1 MKELSKFEL
10 AAIKRSS
17 KNVAINRKK
26 LQKLQ
31 EKINKLQEEAA
42 FEKDFIQRQS
52 DPYRHIIGS
61 SDVDIWLENYLNATP
76 NEEPVSESS
85 NEELEE
91 TEPVSKANSLGYG
104 ESQEEQQKDDSEQ
117 GEDSD
122 EDYGF

>member
-52 DPYRHIIGS
+52 DPYRHIIGD
-61 SDVDIWLENYLNATP
+61 SDVDIWLEKYLNWTP
-76 NEEPVSESS
+76 NEEPVSESD
-85 NEELEE
+85 EELEE
-91 TEPVSKANSLGYG
+91 AEPVSKADSLGYG
-104 ESQEEQQKDDSEQ
+104 EPLEEQQQDDSDER
-117 GEDSD
+117 EDSD

>member
-61 SDVDIWLENYLNATP
+61 SDVDIWLEKYLNGTLE
-76 NEEPVSESS
+76 EEPVSESD
-85 NEELEE
+85 EEVGDTSPLHKVEE
-91 TEPVSKANSLGYG
+91 SYDEEP
-104 ESQEEQQKDDSEQ
+104 QEEQQQDDSEES
-117 GEDSD
+117 EDSD

>member
-52 DPYRHIIGS
+52 DPYRHIIGD
-61 SDVDIWLENYLNATP
+61 SDVDIWLENYLNGTP
-76 NEEPVSESS
+76 NEEPVSESD
-85 NEELEE
+85 EEVGDTSPLHKVEE
-91 TEPVSKANSLGYG
+91 PYDEEP
-104 ESQEEQQKDDSEQ
+104 QEEQQQDDSEVS
-117 GEDSD
+117 EDSD

>member
-61 SDVDIWLENYLNATP
+61 SDVDIWLEKYLNNTLE
-76 NEEPVSESS
+76 EEPVSESD
-85 NEELEE
+85 EEVGDTSPLHNVEE
-91 TEPVSKANSLGYG
+91 SYDEEP
-104 ESQEEQQKDDSEQ
+104 QEEQQQDDSDE

>member
-61 SDVDIWLENYLNATP
+61 SDVDIWLENYLNGTL
-76 NEEPVSESS
+76 EEELDSRP
-85 NEELEE
+85 LEE
-91 TEPVSKANSLGYG
+91 TGRALAYPNVEESYDEEP
-104 ESQEEQQKDDSEQ
+104 QEEQQQDDSEE

>member
-61 SDVDIWLENYLNATP
+61 SDVDIWLENYLNGTL
-76 NEEPVSESS
+76 EEESVSESD
-85 NEELEE
+85 EEVGDISTLHKVEE
-91 TEPVSKANSLGYG
+91 SYDGEP
-104 ESQEEQQKDDSEQ
+104 QEEQQQDDSE
-117 GEDSD
+117 ESENSD

>member
-1 MKELSKFEL
+1 MTERSKFER

-26 LQKLQ
+26 RQKLQ

-61 SDVDIWLENYLNATP
+61 SDVDIWLEKYLNGTLE
-76 NEEPVSESS
+76 EEPVSES
-85 NEELEE
+85 NEEVGDTSPLHKVEE
-91 TEPVSKANSLGYG
+91 SYDEEP
-104 ESQEEQQKDDSEQ
+104 QEEQQQDDSE
-117 GEDSD
+117 ESEESD

>member
-61 SDVDIWLENYLNATP
+61 SDVDIWLENYLNGTLE
-76 NEEPVSESS
+76 EEPASKSD
-85 NEELEE
+85 EEVGDTSPLHKVEE
-91 TEPVSKANSLGYG
+91 PYDEEP
-104 ESQEEQQKDDSEQ
+104 QEEQQQDDSEES
-117 GEDSD
+117 EDSE